1 MLVRTDAVLS
11 LQRLME
17 PAVVDPQPPV
27 LGGIQY
33 SGVTMPDADIGMVVG
48 FAGMDGLRC
57 NNVVSGH
64 HHRERDV
71 VGFEFFGVEAI

>member
-11 LQRLME
+11 LQCLME
-17 PAVVDPQPPV
+17 PAVIDPQPPV
-27 LGGIQY
+27 VGGIQY
-33 SGVTMPDADIGMVVG
+33 FGVAMPDADVGMIVG

-57 NNVVSGH
+57 NNVVSGDH
-64 HHRERDV
+64 DRERDV